1 MGMFNLHHL
10 EVHLRCTLIREQ
22 TGLRPQACVVSE
34 EAAFLSELPA
44 EFAGLYSVVPQAR
57 VQELLE
63 VDDDR
68 YRAVLS
74 GRAGCVNSGL
84 LCQQVLEHLERAYT
98 NRFLYA
104 DCTNV
109 ERVVVDE
116 DRVTLS
122 AGGHTVTAGHM
133 VLCTNGFVDHVVEDT
148 PIRRSG
154 SPPTSRSQGGSPT

>member
-44 EFAGLYSVVPQAR
+44 QFAGLYSVVPQAR

-74 GRAGCVNSGL
+74 GRASRI
-84 LCQQVLEHLERAYT
+84 ER
-98 NRFLYA
+98 
-104 DCTNV
+104 
-109 ERVVVDE
+109 
-116 DRVTLS
+116 
-122 AGGHTVTAGHM
+122 
-133 VLCTNGFVDHVVEDT
+133 
-148 PIRRSG
+148 IRSG
-154 SPPTSRSQGGSPT
+154 ARCAIRSTLHSDRRRRRGS